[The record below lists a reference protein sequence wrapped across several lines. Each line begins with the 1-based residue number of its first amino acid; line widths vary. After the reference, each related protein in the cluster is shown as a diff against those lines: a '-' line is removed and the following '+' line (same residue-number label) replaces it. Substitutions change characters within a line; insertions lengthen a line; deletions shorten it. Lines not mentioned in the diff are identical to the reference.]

1 MPFKPAPRIRKPARP
16 MQPLIDPADWT
27 AAELAAD
34 DGWIYA
40 LSDAEADEVSAAVA
54 KLQTPDMDI
63 LALRQGDFS
72 MPRLDKAL
80 FMLKGELDEGR
91 GFVLIRGIPVAGMD
105 RAGVAAAFWGIGTR
119 FGAAVCQNGQGH
131 MLGHVKDIGGDPG
144 NRNTRGYLTADEI
157 GYHCDP
163 CDYVGLLCLHPAK
176 SGGWSRIASTVG
188 IYNEMLKRCPDLL
201 NELIADYYFS
211 RHAEVSKGERPWYK
225 QAMFSFHEGYFTGR
239 SPGDFALRAQG
250 LPGVPDMTRAQH
262 AAFKAFRD
270 IAGELHFAMDFRQ
283 GDMQLLN
290 NAVVSHSR
298 GEFEDWPEPENKRH
312 LIRLWLTDAEARPM
326 IPGLREMTHGVAVK
340 GVPPTAPLDVAEL
353 V

>member
-1 MPFKPAPRIRKPARP
+1 
-16 MQPLIDPADWT
+16 
-27 AAELAAD
+27 
-34 DGWIYA
+34 
-40 LSDAEADEVSAAVA
+40 
-54 KLQTPDMDI
+54 
-63 LALRQGDFS
+63 
-72 MPRLDKAL
+72 
-80 FMLKGELDEGR
+80 
-91 GFVLIRGIPVAGMD
+91 
-105 RAGVAAAFWGIGTR
+105 
-119 FGAAVCQNGQGH
+119 
-131 MLGHVKDIGGDPG
+131 
-144 NRNTRGYLTADEI
+144 
-157 GYHCDP
+157 
-163 CDYVGLLCLHPAK
+163 
-176 SGGWSRIASTVG
+176 
-188 IYNEMLKRCPDLL
+188 
-201 NELIADYYFS
+201 
-211 RHAEVSKGERPWYK
+211 
-225 QAMFSFHEGYFTGR
+225 MFSFHEGYFTGR